1 MKSVEI
7 RDEIQKEHNKFQQ
20 LSHAN
25 AGVSGGYFLFNV
37 MHRRFVQVDAN
48 VIQQQHTHRTTM
60 SRMMA
65 MHAPLIFTLTHTE
78 NLFNTEF
85 NLHH

>member
-7 RDEIQKEHNKFQQ
+7 RDETQKEHNKFQQ

-48 VIQQQHTHRTTM
+48 VIQQQQQHTQDDDVDDDANACSTHIHTH
-60 SRMMA
+60 
-65 MHAPLIFTLTHTE
+65 TH
-78 NLFNTEF
+78 
-85 NLHH
+85 